1 MGETPTPQRK
11 FKGSWDVKTPQL
23 DHGGMTPGA
32 GMTPGTMMTPGGMI
46 TPAYLENMTPEMI

>member
-1 MGETPTPQRK
+1 
-11 FKGSWDVKTPQL
+11 
-23 DHGGMTPGA
+23 MTPGA